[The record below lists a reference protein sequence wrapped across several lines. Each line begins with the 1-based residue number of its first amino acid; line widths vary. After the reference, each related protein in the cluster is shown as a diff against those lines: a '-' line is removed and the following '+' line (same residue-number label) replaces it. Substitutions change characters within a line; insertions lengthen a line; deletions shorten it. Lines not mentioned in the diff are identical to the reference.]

1 MGFKRNLWKKTV
13 RMTENVRNI
22 RLMLR
27 IPNRQN
33 PLAVCSNKRMDR
45 ALYMR
50 RKVLS
55 FFF

>member
-33 PLAVCSNKRMDR
+33 PLAVYSNKRMDR

-50 RKVLS
+50 HEKRMSK
-55 FFF
+55 